1 MFVNILVKHEA
12 QLKALSN
19 RAGRYIISSGK
30 AGSFISG
37 KPPSLIFKWSGTI
50 VCDISSSPIFKQSSV
65 GQHSELCDQIFCH
78 TVIFTHAW
86 LNFACNIQSF
96 Q

>member
-19 RAGRYIISSGK
+19 RAGRYIISSV
-30 AGSFISG
+30 
-37 KPPSLIFKWSGTI
+37 KPVPLLAVNLHHLFSNGAALSYR
-50 VCDISSSPIFKQSSV
+50 VSPIFKQSSV